1 MLYVCPTPIGNLED
15 ITLRA
20 LRILQEVDLVLA
32 EDTRHTGQLLHHFQ
46 IQQSMESLHEHN
58 EKEKTTRILDLLSQG
73 KKVALVSDAGMP
85 GISDPGAF
93 LIREVIE
100 AGHALEVLP
109 GANAALVGFLQS
121 GLDSPHFLFYG
132 FLPRRKK
139 DRVRAL
145 ETLENLSHPII
156 FYEAPH
162 RLKNMLSDLLDV
174 LGDRT
179 VSVSRELTKRFEETR
194 RGSISEL
201 LGYYA
206 EQKPRGEFVVTVEG
220 ARAGRQ
226 KDALAEH
233 NEDDILHSLEHLMAT
248 GLSRRSAVER
258 VSVEYRL
265 PRNHV
270 YEIALRLNPEG

>member
-46 IQQSMESLHEHN
+46 IQQSLESLHEHN

-93 LIREVIE
+93 LIREAIE

-121 GLDSPHFLFYG
+121 GFDCPHFLFYG
-132 FLPRRKK
+132 FLPRRTK

-145 ETLENLSHPII
+145 ETLEKLSYPMI

-162 RLKNMLSDLLDV
+162 RLQDMLSDLLGV

-179 VSVSRELTKRFEETR
+179 ISVSRELTKRFEETR
-194 RGSISEL
+194 RGSIREL
-201 LGYYA
+201 LGYYG

-220 ARAGRQ
+220 AW
-226 KDALAEH
+226 KDALAEY
-233 NEDDILHSLEHLMAT
+233 NEDDILHLLEHLMAT
-248 GLSRRSAVER
+248 GLSRRSAVEQ

-265 PRNHV
+265 PKNHV
-270 YEIALRLNPEG
+270 YELALRLNPEG